1 MTCRDESIRS
11 RLDDHADG
19 VLSPA
24 RAAEVE
30 RHLAQCADCR
40 AESEALAALLASA
53 AALPPAREPSRD
65 LWPGIAARLTGGPEA
80 TAPAPAAPSPRRAR
94 AGVHPAWAWSGWAA
108 AAGLALLLAAR
119 GPAGNGPAVA
129 DAPTATSPESA
140 VFAALRDWEAGS
152 RQAQDEYAQA
162 AGARETTVA
171 SPDDDI
177 AASLGT
183 IDLAIAELRAALTE
197 NPDNATLARMLGSAY
212 AERIALLRQAT
223 RLTSTL

>member
-11 RLDDHADG
+11 RLDDYADG

-65 LWPGIAARLTGGPEA
+65 LWPGIATRLVGGPEA
-80 TAPAPAAPSPRRAR
+80 AAPSPRRKR
-94 AGVHPAWAWSGWAA
+94 TGVHPAWAWSGWAA

-119 GPAGNGPAVA
+119 GPVGSAPSVAGSPA
-129 DAPTATSPESA
+129 ATSPESA

-152 RQAQDEYAQA
+152 RQAQDEFAQA
-162 AGARETTVA
+162 AGAREA
-171 SPDDDI
+171 NLAAADDDI

-223 RLTSTL
+223 RLTSPL